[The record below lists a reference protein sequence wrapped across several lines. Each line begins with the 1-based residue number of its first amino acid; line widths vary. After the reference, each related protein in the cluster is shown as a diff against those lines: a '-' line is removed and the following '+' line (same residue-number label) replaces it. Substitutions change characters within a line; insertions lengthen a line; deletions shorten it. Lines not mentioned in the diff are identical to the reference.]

1 MAEMVIFKASAM
13 NKIKIYPLISRLIL
27 LFSVAALLSC
37 EKEPGFGGLAE
48 IVGKVYVF
56 DYNPEGVLV
65 SEGYTGDIEVFLSVD
80 GQPGVLERARTDF
93 DGSYRFRELRKGTY
107 NIWVFSD
114 CDKCTDNKEPIIQK
128 VIVSSNRQDISL
140 EDFRIRL

>member
-1 MAEMVIFKASAM
+1 M
-13 NKIKIYPLISRLIL
+13 NKITAIPLTLRLIL
-27 LFSVAALLSC
+27 IISMSAFLSC

-48 IVGKVYVF
+48 INGKVYVF

-65 SEGYTGDIEVFLSVD
+65 AEGYTGDIEVFLSVD
-80 GQPGVLERARTDF
+80 GQPGVLERVRTDF

-114 CDKCTDNKEPIIQK
+114 CDKCTDNKEPILQK
-128 VIVSSNRQDISL
+128 TIVSSNRQKISL

>member
-1 MAEMVIFKASAM
+1 M
-13 NKIKIYPLISRLIL
+13 NKIITIPLTLRLIL
-27 LFSVAALLSC
+27 LISISTFLSC

-48 IVGKVYVF
+48 ISGKVYVF
-56 DYNPEGVLV
+56 DYNPQEILV
-65 SEGYTGDIEVFLSVD
+65 AEGYTGDIEVFLSVE
-80 GQPGVLERARTDF
+80 GQPGVLERVRTDF

-114 CDKCTDNKEPIIQK
+114 CDKCTDNKEPILQK
-128 VIVSSNRQDISL
+128 TIVSSNRQKISL